1 MKEFQA
7 TITDLS
13 HDGSGVTHI
22 DGKAVFVIG
31 ALPGERVLLLIRK
44 RHRNFDEAEVWSC

>member
-13 HDGSGVTHI
+13 HDGKGVTRI
-22 DGKAVFVIG
+22 DGKAVFVSG
-31 ALPGERVLLLIRK
+31 ALLGEDVLAAHPQTSSSLR
-44 RHRNFDEAEVWSC
+44 